1 MKYGTITKEDIMKI
15 AIEKKTATKIDRIFE
30 HPGDVYSIYFKDGR
44 DVVWVES
51 KVALYEYMLDLKKDS

>member
-1 MKYGTITKEDIMKI
+1 MKI
-15 AIEKKTATKIDRIFE
+15 AIEKKTAKKIDRIFE

-51 KVALYEYMLDLKKDS
+51 KAALYEYMLDLKKDS